1 MSAVPARTGIAP
13 TSVEMLARLVAHRT
27 VSADSNLALIDDVKA
42 YLAGHGVA
50 CRLVPSEDG
59 RKANLVATIG
69 PAVAGGVVLSGHTD
83 VVPVEGQPWS
93 SDPFALVE
101 REGKLFGR
109 GSSDMKGFIACA
121 LAAVPDLA
129 KAKLVRPIHLCLSY
143 DEEIGC
149 FGARTLVA
157 DVIGNLPRPRLAI
170 IGEPTEMRVVN
181 AHKGG
186 CRLRCTIRGVAAHGS
201 QPQLGANAIVYAA
214 EVVRFVRDLDR
225 EFREAADPDS
235 PFVPP
240 FTSFNVGTIQGGVA
254 SNVVAPSCEVG
265 FEFRAMPG
273 TDPDAIVARVR
284 DFLTAEL
291 LPRLKAEHPDA
302 DIALVKTIDIQPLVP
317 DPESEAEQVVRRL
330 TGANASH
337 VVSFGTEAGVYQ
349 ANGIPAVVCG
359 PGSIDQAHKPDE
371 FIALD
376 QLAKGE
382 RFLRA
387 VADWAATG

>member
-1 MSAVPARTGIAP
+1 MPAALSTVDILDRLIAFDTISAN
-13 TSVEMLARLVAHRT
+13 
-27 VSADSNLALIDDVKA
+27 SNLALIDWVADH
-42 YLAGHGVA
+42 LDGLGVPV
-50 CRLVPSEDG
+50 RLVRDATG
-59 RKANLVATIG
+59 TKANLWATIG
-69 PAVAGGVVLSGHTD
+69 PDDRGGVVLSGHTD
-83 VVPVEGQPWS
+83 VVPVAEQPWT
-93 SDPFALVE
+93 SDPFTLV
-101 REGKLFGR
+101 RRDDRLFGR
-109 GSSDMKGFIACA
+109 GTADMKGFVA
-121 LAAVPDLA
+121 LCIAAVPDLLA
-129 KAKLVRPIHLCLSY
+129 RRLRTPVHLGFTY

-214 EVVRFVRDLDR
+214 EVVHFVRDLDR

-382 RFLRA
+382 RFLKA

>member
-1 MSAVPARTGIAP
+1 MPAALSTVDILDRLIAFDTISAN
-13 TSVEMLARLVAHRT
+13 
-27 VSADSNLALIDDVKA
+27 SNLALIDWVADH
-42 YLAGHGVA
+42 LDGLGVPV
-50 CRLVPSEDG
+50 RLVRDATG
-59 RKANLVATIG
+59 TKANLWATVG
-69 PAVAGGVVLSGHTD
+69 PDDRGGVVLSGHTD
-83 VVPVEGQPWS
+83 VVPVAEQPWT
-93 SDPFALVE
+93 SDPFTLV
-101 REGKLFGR
+101 RRDDRLFGR
-109 GSSDMKGFIACA
+109 GTADMKGFVA
-121 LAAVPDLA
+121 LCIAAVPDL
-129 KAKLVRPIHLCLSY
+129 KARRLRTPVHLAFTY

-181 AHKGG
+181 SHKGG

-214 EVVRFVRDLDR
+214 ELVRFVNDLDR
-225 EFREAADPDS
+225 EFREAADPNS

-284 DFLTAEL
+284 AFLTAEL
-291 LPRLKAEHPDA
+291 LPRLKAEHPDG

-317 DPESEAEQVVRRL
+317 DPESEAERVVRHL
-330 TGANASH
+330 TGANATH

-349 ANGIPAVVCG
+349 VNGIPAVVCG

-382 RFLRA
+382 RFLNA
-387 VADWAATG
+387 VADWASVG

>member
-1 MSAVPARTGIAP
+1 MPAALSTVDILDRLIAFD
-13 TSVEMLARLVAHRT
+13 TIS
-27 VSADSNLALIDDVKA
+27 SNSNLALIDWVADH
-42 YLAGHGVA
+42 LDGLGVPV
-50 CRLVPSEDG
+50 RLVRDATG
-59 RKANLVATIG
+59 TKANLWATVG
-69 PAVAGGVVLSGHTD
+69 PDDRGGVVLSGHTD
-83 VVPVEGQPWS
+83 VVPVAEQPWT
-93 SDPFALVE
+93 SDPFTLV
-101 REGKLFGR
+101 RRDDRLFGR
-109 GSSDMKGFIACA
+109 GTADMKGFVA
-121 LAAVPDLA
+121 LCIAAVPDL
-129 KAKLVRPIHLCLSY
+129 KARRLRTPVHLAFTY
-143 DEEIGC
+143 DEEVGC

-181 AHKGG
+181 SHKGG

-291 LPRLKAEHPDA
+291 LPRLKAEHPDG

-317 DPESEAEQVVRRL
+317 DPESEAERVVRRL
-330 TGANASH
+330 TGANATH

-382 RFLRA
+382 RFLKA
-387 VADWAATG
+387 VADWAAAG

>member
-1 MSAVPARTGIAP
+1 MPAALSTVDILDRLIAFDTISAN
-13 TSVEMLARLVAHRT
+13 
-27 VSADSNLALIDDVKA
+27 SNLALIDWVADHLDA
-42 YLAGHGVA
+42 LGVPV
-50 CRLVPSEDG
+50 RLVRDATG
-59 RKANLVATIG
+59 TKANLWATVG
-69 PAVAGGVVLSGHTD
+69 PDDRGGVVLSGHTD
-83 VVPVEGQPWS
+83 VVPVAEQPWT
-93 SDPFALVE
+93 SDPFTLV
-101 REGKLFGR
+101 RRDDRLFGR
-109 GSSDMKGFIACA
+109 GTADMKGFVA
-121 LAAVPDLA
+121 LCIAAVPDL
-129 KAKLVRPIHLCLSY
+129 KARRLRTPVHLAFTY

-181 AHKGG
+181 SHKGG

-214 EVVRFVRDLDR
+214 ELVRFVNDLDR
-225 EFREAADPDS
+225 EFREAADPNS

-284 DFLTAEL
+284 AFLTAEL
-291 LPRLKAEHPDA
+291 LPRLKAEHPDG

-317 DPESEAEQVVRRL
+317 DPESEAERVVRHL
-330 TGANASH
+330 TGANATH

-349 ANGIPAVVCG
+349 VNGIPAVVCG

-371 FIALD
+371 YIALD

-382 RFLRA
+382 RFLNA
-387 VADWAATG
+387 VADWASVG

>member
-1 MSAVPARTGIAP
+1 MPAALSTVDILDRLIAFDTISAN
-13 TSVEMLARLVAHRT
+13 
-27 VSADSNLALIDDVKA
+27 SNLALIDWVADH
-42 YLAGHGVA
+42 LDGLGVPV
-50 CRLVPSEDG
+50 RLVRDATG
-59 RKANLVATIG
+59 TKANLWATVG
-69 PAVAGGVVLSGHTD
+69 PDDRGGVVLSGHTD
-83 VVPVEGQPWS
+83 VVPVAEQPWT
-93 SDPFALVE
+93 SDPFTLV
-101 REGKLFGR
+101 RRDDRLFGR
-109 GSSDMKGFIACA
+109 GTADMKGFVA
-121 LAAVPDLA
+121 LCIAAVPDLLA
-129 KAKLVRPIHLCLSY
+129 RRLRTPVHLGFTY

-284 DFLTAEL
+284 GFLTAEL

>member
-1 MSAVPARTGIAP
+1 MGAALSTLDILDRLIAFDTISAN
-13 TSVEMLARLVAHRT
+13 
-27 VSADSNLALIDDVKA
+27 SNLALIDWVADH
-42 YLAGHGVA
+42 LDGLGVPV
-50 CRLVPSEDG
+50 RLVRDETG
-59 RKANLVATIG
+59 TKANLWATIG
-69 PAVAGGVVLSGHTD
+69 PDDRGGVVLSGHTD
-83 VVPVEGQPWS
+83 VVPVAEQPWTT
-93 SDPFALVE
+93 DPFVLTRRDDRV
-101 REGKLFGR
+101 LGR
-109 GSSDMKGFIACA
+109 GTADMKGFVALC
-121 LAAVPDLA
+121 LAAVPDLQA
-129 KAKLVRPIHLCLSY
+129 RRLKTPVHLAFTY

-157 DVIGNLPRPRLAI
+157 DIVQNLPRPRLAI

-186 CRLRCTIRGVAAHGS
+186 CRLRCTIRGMAAHGS

-214 EVVRFVRDLDR
+214 EVVGFVRDLDR
-225 EFREAADPDS
+225 EFRAAAEPDS

-240 FTSFNVGTIQGGVA
+240 FTSFNVGTILGGVA

-273 TDPDAIVARVR
+273 TDPDAIVARVQR
-284 DFLTAEL
+284 FLTTDL
-291 LPRLKAEHPDA
+291 LPRLRAEHPDT
-302 DIALVKTIDIQPLVP
+302 DIALVKTVDIQPLIP
-317 DPESEAEQVVRRL
+317 DPESEAERVVRQL
-330 TGANASH
+330 TGANDTH

-349 ANGIPAVVCG
+349 VNGIPAVVCG

-371 FIALD
+371 FIALE

-387 VADWAATG
+387 VADWAEGN

>member
-1 MSAVPARTGIAP
+1 MPAALSTVDILDRLIAFDTISAN
-13 TSVEMLARLVAHRT
+13 
-27 VSADSNLALIDDVKA
+27 SNLALIDWVADH
-42 YLAGHGVA
+42 LDGLGVPV
-50 CRLVPSEDG
+50 RLVRDATG
-59 RKANLVATIG
+59 TKANLWATVG
-69 PAVAGGVVLSGHTD
+69 PDDRGGVVLSGHTD
-83 VVPVEGQPWS
+83 VVPVAEQPWT
-93 SDPFALVE
+93 SDPFTLV
-101 REGKLFGR
+101 RRDDRLFGR
-109 GSSDMKGFIACA
+109 GTADMKGFVA
-121 LAAVPDLA
+121 LCIAAVPDL
-129 KAKLVRPIHLCLSY
+129 KARRLRTPVHLAFTY

-181 AHKGG
+181 SHKGG

-214 EVVRFVRDLDR
+214 ELVRFVNDLDR
-225 EFREAADPDS
+225 EFREAADPNS

-284 DFLTAEL
+284 AFLTAEL
-291 LPRLKAEHPDA
+291 LPRLKAEHPDG

-317 DPESEAEQVVRRL
+317 DPESEAERVVRHL
-330 TGANASH
+330 TGANATH

-349 ANGIPAVVCG
+349 VNGIPAVVCG

-371 FIALD
+371 YIALD

-382 RFLRA
+382 RFLNA
-387 VADWAATG
+387 VADWASVG